1 MLVCTHSVSIFVYTV
16 CFNADLNYANFYLT
30 FSNLYSNKYVIHV
43 CDLNVLAMYYVNSCL
58 YINCHVYS
66 MLCDVSLFLYNPE
79 LAVGFIV
86 PEFTKPGSLDCR
98 QMSVSC

>member
-1 MLVCTHSVSIFVYTV
+1 
-16 CFNADLNYANFYLT
+16 
-30 FSNLYSNKYVIHV
+30 
-43 CDLNVLAMYYVNSCL
+43 
-58 YINCHVYS
+58 

-79 LAVGFIV
+79 LAVVFIA